1 MASKMLNKVKGIV
14 ASIVLCTAFVL
25 PSSASANQITL
36 TFVDHGF
43 TLTGQFARFSGD
55 SYIVLTEFGEVQVP
69 LAMVKCSG
77 LRCAGNY
84 QIA

>member
-1 MASKMLNKVKGIV
+1 MFTRVKGIV
-14 ASIVLCTAFVL
+14 ASFVICAGFVL
-25 PSSASANQITL
+25 PTSASANQITL

-69 LAMVKCSG
+69 LSMVKCSG
-77 LRCAGNY
+77 KRCAGNFL
-84 QIA
+84 IA